1 MPIDLVDLYDVLDAS
16 LHDGLEVHRTCCLSL
31 CTTDF
36 QSVVR
41 VICFFVRRTSSPS
54 KMLSISATDWK
65 SVVHVSALGWRGR
78 RGRWANAAELLA
90 ANKDEQDIRPATA
103 IDHGL
108 RQFVD
113 QLPIGKL
120 HSATQRIAGQ
130 FMSEL
135 P

>member
-1 MPIDLVDLYDVLDAS
+1 
-16 LHDGLEVHRTCCLSL
+16 
-31 CTTDF
+31 
-36 QSVVR
+36 
-41 VICFFVRRTSSPS
+41 
-54 KMLSISATDWK
+54 MLSISATDWK
-65 SVVHVSALGWRGR
+65 SVVRASALGC

-113 QLPIGKL
+113 QRPIGKL
-120 HSATQRIAGQ
+120 HSATQCIASQ